1 MSRIKEAVWLTM
13 TDDDFRENR
22 KGDLRQFM
30 VVEWWAVVCVFCN
43 FGGIIDYRCNPD
55 SIVMLVGRTW
65 IGYDLRLDEGIGRC
79 LVMDNPD
86 RLK

>member
-22 KGDLRQFM
+22 EGDLRQFM

-55 SIVMLVGRTW
+55 SIVILVGRIW

-79 LVMDNPD
+79 LVMNNPD
-86 RLK
+86 HLK

>member
-22 KGDLRQFM
+22 EGDLRQFM

-55 SIVMLVGRTW
+55 SIVILVGRIW